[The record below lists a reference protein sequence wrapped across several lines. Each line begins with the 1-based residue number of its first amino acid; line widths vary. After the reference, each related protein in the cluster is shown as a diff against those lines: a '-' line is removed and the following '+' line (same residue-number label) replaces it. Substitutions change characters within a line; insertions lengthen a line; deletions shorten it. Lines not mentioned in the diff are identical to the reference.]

1 MSRIRIFIF
10 CVSIIASFYIILDQN
25 LALNVRSFVALIP
38 FVYGLCV
45 MYLLP
50 KKIML
55 GAGFTTMMI
64 VFFLRYLIYPI
75 LFSYESISGNLMN
88 YFEYSVW
95 LTLFEMI
102 VVFILLNRFY
112 NYKTW
117 GVSNEVLRVDRI
129 NPLIPLLLLIYTI
142 GVYLAF
148 PMVFDNKHFI
158 LNAEEINIGSEIIKH
173 KIPGYISMP
182 VAWGNMLIVLFMFYY
197 FYNKHI
203 RYGNKYYYYLS
214 ILVIL
219 YPCMFYS
226 GHSRLS
232 LLMPLVACIFMLVKV
247 YREKSRKIIKLI
259 CLYGMFAILALSWF
273 KFNSSSISE
282 AEVDMADN
290 ASSINAYFGGLKNMM
305 IGIRAYD
312 NYGSSLEVFINDM
325 LRNAMGVSSYF
336 EGNPNNSVFIFN
348 SSAYQDFSFT
358 ANDQIC
364 PTIIEGALCF
374 GIFLCFIPTV
384 IMIKVISWMDKQWY
398 KTSSLEYAY
407 LFATIASL
415 EGWCVP
421 GNLMHLSTSFF
432 NLLIPMS
439 ILIFLNRKLLVK
451 KTDI

>member
-1 MSRIRIFIF
+1 
-10 CVSIIASFYIILDQN
+10 
-25 LALNVRSFVALIP
+25 
-38 FVYGLCV
+38 
-45 MYLLP
+45 
-50 KKIML
+50 
-55 GAGFTTMMI
+55 
-64 VFFLRYLIYPI
+64 
-75 LFSYESISGNLMN
+75 
-88 YFEYSVW
+88 
-95 LTLFEMI
+95 
-102 VVFILLNRFY
+102 
-112 NYKTW
+112 
-117 GVSNEVLRVDRI
+117 
-129 NPLIPLLLLIYTI
+129 
-142 GVYLAF
+142 
-148 PMVFDNKHFI
+148 
-158 LNAEEINIGSEIIKH
+158 
-173 KIPGYISMP
+173 
-182 VAWGNMLIVLFMFYY
+182 MFYY

-282 AEVDMADN
+282 AEMDMADN

-336 EGNPNNSVFIFN
+336 EGNPNNSVSIFN